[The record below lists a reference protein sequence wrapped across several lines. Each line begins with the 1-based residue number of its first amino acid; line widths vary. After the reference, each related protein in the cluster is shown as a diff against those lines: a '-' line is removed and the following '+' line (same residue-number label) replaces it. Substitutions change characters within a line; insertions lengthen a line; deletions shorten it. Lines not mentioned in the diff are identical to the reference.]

1 MLDYEKL
8 IQARANRQ
16 SRAGKPFST
25 FFESIKQ
32 ATDAA
37 DAIVSGGFAPEFK
50 PLMER
55 AVVICTVTAVEVYFR
70 DMLDAVFRFCSPDFF
85 RSKLKFL
92 HPDKYEIDDLLAVY
106 EHRIHPLELVSWS
119 QSFQN
124 TQRIDRVF
132 SKLLGRSFWTE
143 VLSMQVRVAEKPET
157 ETSFDHSGFEA
168 LQRVFNL
175 RHELVHDPAKRCFLT
190 SKIRDDIWDCAFMVL
205 GADIV
210 LMRLMQEHADP
221 GSSSAMD
228 A

>member
-1 MLDYEKL
+1 MLDHEKL
-8 IQARANRQ
+8 IQARANRR
-16 SRAGKPFST
+16 SRAGKPFTT
-25 FFESIKQ
+25 FFEAIKQ
-32 ATDAA
+32 ATGAA
-37 DAIVSGGFAPEFK
+37 DAIVSGAFAPEFT

-70 DMLDAVFRFCSPDFF
+70 DMLDAFFRFCSPDFF
-85 RSKLKFL
+85 RPKLKFL

-106 EHRIHPLELVSWS
+106 EHRIHPLELVSWG

-124 TQRIDRVF
+124 IQRIDRVF
-132 SKLLGRSFWTE
+132 SKLLGSSFWTE

-157 ETSFDHSGFEA
+157 QTSFDHSGLEA

-175 RHELVHDPAKRCFLT
+175 RHELVHDPAKSCFLT
-190 SKIRDDIWDCAFMVL
+190 AEIRDDIWSCAFMVF

-210 LMRLMQEHADP
+210 LMRLLQEHADP
-221 GSSSAMD
+221 SVSSDVD